1 MAQNVSNTSE
11 LTREQV
17 STMLIQPLEAA
28 SVFLAAGPTIFD
40 TDGSPLRLPV
50 APGSEADSL
59 QWIGESELIPSAEY
73 DFSEI
78 SLLPST
84 MRSIKTLTKFSN
96 ELARQSIV
104 SLDSVLQQRI
114 VADVAA
120 RFDQQ
125 FLSAE
130 GDGVTTPRG
139 IFALSASE
147 DVDTTGDLS
156 IATILEGLGVALA
169 NNVQTEGLTLFVRPE
184 NYMQLRAESDAD
196 GHSFI
201 QPDATKGLVSPVLG
215 TKVVVSNRIP
225 AGRAALVDMKSLA
238 VVRDVFPQVK
248 LLDQTFGDY
257 DQQAIRVVSRADLG
271 ILDSSGLVTFTI
283 S

>member
-1 MAQNVSNTSE
+1 MAQNTQSNYQ
-11 LTREQV
+11 LTQTQV
-17 STMLIQPLEAA
+17 STMLLQPLEAA

-40 TDGSPLRLPV
+40 TDGSPVRVPV

-59 QWIGESELIPSAEY
+59 QWIGESELIPANDYE
-73 DFSEI
+73 FSEI

-84 MRSIKTLTKFSN
+84 MKSIKTLTRFSN

-104 SLDSVLQQRI
+104 SLDSVLQSRI
-114 VADVAA
+114 VNDVAA

-125 FLSAE
+125 FLGDQ
-130 GDGVTTPRG
+130 GDGITTPKG
-139 IFALSASE
+139 LFAQTASE
-147 DVDTTGDLS
+147 DVDTTGALS
-156 IATILEGLGVALA
+156 IATVLEGLGVALA

-184 NYMQLRAESDAD
+184 NYMELRAESDAD

-225 AGRAALVDMKSLA
+225 AGRAALADMKSLGVA
-238 VVRDVFPQVK
+238 RDVFPQVT

-257 DQQAIRVVSRADLG
+257 DEQAIRVVSRADLG
-271 ILDSSGLVTFTI
+271 VLDSKGLITFTI
-283 S
+283 A

>member
-1 MAQNVSNTSE
+1 MAQNVSNTPQ
-11 LTREQV
+11 LTKEQV
-17 STMLIQPLEAA
+17 ATTLLRPLEAA

-50 APGSEADSL
+50 APGTQQDNL
-59 QWIGESELIPSAEY
+59 QWIGESELIPNQDYEL
-73 DFSEI
+73 SEI

-84 MRSIKTLTKFSN
+84 MRSIKTLTRFSN

-104 SLDSVLQQRI
+104 SLDSVLQSRI
-114 VADVAA
+114 VNDVAA

-130 GDGVTTPRG
+130 GDGITTPKG
-139 IFALSASE
+139 LFAQTASE

-156 IATILEGLGVALA
+156 IATVLEGLGVALA
-169 NNVQTEGLTLFVRPE
+169 NNVPTEGLTLFVRPE

-201 QPDATKGLVSPVLG
+201 QPDATRGLVSPVLG
-215 TKVVVSNRIP
+215 TKVTVSNRIP
-225 AGRAALVDMKSLA
+225 EGRAALVDMKSLA
-238 VVRDVFPQVK
+238 VVRDVFPQITM
-248 LLDQTFGDY
+248 LDQTFGDY
-257 DQQAIRVVSRADLG
+257 DQRAIRVVSRADLG
-271 ILDSSGLVTFTI
+271 VLDKASLITFTI

>member
-1 MAQNVSNTSE
+1 MAQNTQNTSE

-40 TDGSPLRLPV
+40 TDGSPVRVPV
-50 APGSEADSL
+50 APGSEADEL
-59 QWIGESELIPSAEY
+59 QWIGESEQIPNQTY
-73 DFSEI
+73 DLSEI

-84 MRSIKTLTKFSN
+84 MKSIKTLTRFSN

-104 SLDSVLQQRI
+104 SLDSVLQARI
-114 VADVAA
+114 VSDVAA

-125 FLSAE
+125 FLSAQ
-130 GDGVTTPRG
+130 GDGITTPKG
-139 IFALSASE
+139 LFAQTASE
-147 DVDTTGDLS
+147 DVDTTGDLT
-156 IATILEGLGVALA
+156 IATVLEGLGVALA

-225 AGRAALVDMKSLA
+225 AGRAALVDMKSLGVA
-238 VVRDVFPQVK
+238 RDVFPQVT

-257 DQQAIRVVSRADLG
+257 DEQAIRVVSRADLG
-271 ILDSSGLVTFTI
+271 VLDAKGLITFTI
-283 S
+283 A